1 MTSSPRMLTLPTLM
15 LSVALGLSACSGDD
29 DTSESPQSSDGA
41 SGAAQAPQREGG
53 QPEGA
58 DKSSR
63 GCTADVTVTGAAQAA
78 WTADA
83 DVRRP
88 QGEGA
93 AVTAVYDTTSKA
105 GSLNAVAG
113 AGDNPDVATVSIG
126 KQNYS
131 TLGQDGTVEV
141 SPRGT
146 EATIE
151 SAAASPQGRTVQ
163 LKASFACT
171 GKSAA
176 GKQADK
182 KSDQKNG

>member
-1 MTSSPRMLTLPTLM
+1 MTSSPRMLTLPTVV
-15 LSVALGLSACSGDD
+15 LSVALALSACSGDD
-29 DTSESPQSSDGA
+29 DTPDPAPSSDGA
-41 SGAAQAPQREGG
+41 SGDSQAPTGKAG

-58 DKSSR
+58 DKPSR

-78 WTADA
+78 WKADA

-88 QGEGA
+88 QSEGA

-113 AGDNPDVATVSIG
+113 AGDNPDVATVSLG

-141 SPRGT
+141 SPKGT
-146 EATIE
+146 QATIE
-151 SAAASPQGRTVQ
+151 SDAVSPQGRTVQ
-163 LKASFACT
+163 LEATFTCT
-171 GKSAA
+171 GKKAS
-176 GKQADK
+176 KDK
-182 KSDQKNG
+182 KSRDTSKQ